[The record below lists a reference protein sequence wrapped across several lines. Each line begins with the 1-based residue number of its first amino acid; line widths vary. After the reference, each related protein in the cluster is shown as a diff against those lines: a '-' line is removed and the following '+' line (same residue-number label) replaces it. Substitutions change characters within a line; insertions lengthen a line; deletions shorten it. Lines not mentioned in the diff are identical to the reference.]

1 MNSEALFRYWFFDY
15 VFTVS
20 VSDAQSDGL
29 VQYIF
34 QQCHTKL
41 NPWLS
46 SVIHIV
52 CVSGVDQDKDISS
65 SLVVLE
71 LIDAIQ
77 PSSINYE
84 LVKTGSLSEEDKL
97 ENAK

>member
-1 MNSEALFRYWFFDY
+1 MSYKAKPMTQS
-15 VFTVS
+15 FT
-20 VSDAQSDGL
+20 Q
-29 VQYIF
+29 
-34 QQCHTKL
+34 
-41 NPWLS
+41 
-46 SVIHIV
+46 
-52 CVSGVDQDKDISS
+52 CVSGVDQDKEISS
-65 SLVVLE
+65 SLAVLE